1 MSYSCSVTAT
11 NAIGTSTPS
20 GSLMVTPVPGAA
32 LALAAVFS
40 RKNHPGLGDQDIPI
54 DTNQSIGQLV
64 TVEPRTIGAGH
75 RIVFRFNNTVTSVAM
90 SASTVGNVSHA
101 FTGNEVTV
109 TLTGVPDNQ
118 RATVSLGGVNGA
130 LNPSASIGFL
140 VGDVS
145 NSRSVVA
152 NDVAAVKARN
162 GQTANAGNFRY
173 DLNVSGGINNLDVSA
188 VKARSGMV
196 LP

>member
-11 NAIGTSTPS
+11 NTIGTSVPS
-20 GSLMVTPVPGAA
+20 SSVMVTPVPSAA
-32 LALAAVFS
+32 LALAGVVS

-54 DTNQSIGQLV
+54 DTNQLIGQLV
-64 TVEPRTIGAGH
+64 SVEPRMIGAGH
-75 RIVFRFNNTVTSVAM
+75 RIVFRFNNTVTSVTS
-90 SASTVGNVSHA
+90 SASTVGSVSHA
-101 FTGNEVTV
+101 YSGNEVTV

-145 NSRSVVA
+145 SSRSVGA
-152 NDVAAVKARN
+152 NDISAVKARN
-162 GQTANAGNFRY
+162 GQPLNGSNFRY

-196 LP
+196 MP